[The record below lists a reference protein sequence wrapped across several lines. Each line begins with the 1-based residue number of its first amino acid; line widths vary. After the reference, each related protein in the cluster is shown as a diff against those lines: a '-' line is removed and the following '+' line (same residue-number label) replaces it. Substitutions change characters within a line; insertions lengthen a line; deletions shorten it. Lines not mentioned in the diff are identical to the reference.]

1 MGIALIG
8 VGAYV
13 LYEMFY
19 AQPAAT
25 VATVPTQSTTPTT
38 TTPQG
43 TANPNTTTTPA
54 TTIIPSAG
62 SAGGHPDALFGLEQE
77 LSVAASSNP
86 NLIGGR
92 MNAHQWNYFRNML
105 HPPEFTG
112 EQFGT
117 AFPTDDVALAPMT
130 VVQFVE
136 KLHSVGL
143 AGGMGFGGLGSYVH
157 YDPQPFM
164 GGNGGLGW
172 GWQAFGPRSGY
183 QPQGTWFERQKMIY
197 GT

>member
-1 MGIALIG
+1 MKNFMGIALIG

-13 LYEMFY
+13 LYNMF
-19 AQPAAT
+19 QPSAVVST
-25 VATVPTQSTTPTT
+25 IPTQSTSPTT

-43 TANPNTTTTPA
+43 TANPNTTTTPP
-54 TTIIPSAG
+54 TTVVTTQ
-62 SAGGHPDALFGLEQE
+62 PDTLFGLEQE
-77 LSVAASSNP
+77 LAVAASSNP

-92 MNAHQWNYFRNML
+92 MNAHQWNYFRNIL

-112 EQFGT
+112 EQFGK

-136 KLHSVGL
+136 KLHSAGL
-143 AGGMGFGGLGSYVH
+143 AGGEGMGFSGLGSYVH

-172 GWQAFGPRSGY
+172 GWQAYGPRSGY
-183 QPQGTWFERQKMIY
+183 QPQGTWFERQKLGMSFS
-197 GT
+197 